1 MASIR
6 ILTCNLYN
14 GAASPSALAEV
25 IAAAQPDVVAA
36 QELGP
41 DAAEVLA
48 AALPYGLVAPALN
61 HTGKGIVLRHPGEVA
76 IFPLPGR
83 EGMRAVLTPEA
94 WPALGRE
101 TELLNLHFANP
112 IDRPWKVTRRIRRD
126 QVAAVIRHV
135 AVRSD
140 PLIAVGDLN
149 STPLW
154 PSYRRL
160 IRVMR
165 DGVNDSGTTD
175 PTWGPWWWFPR
186 LLRID
191 HVLVHGGVTV
201 THAETIRIRGTDHS
215 AVLVDVSTT

>member
-61 HTGKGIVLRHPGEVA
+61 HTGKGIVLRNPGEVA

-112 IDRPWKVTRRIRRD
+112 IDRPWKVTRRLRRD